1 MSLCSLPVFIT
12 HAGRRHDNDAAAAV
26 HPGGDGPSADG
37 EESVQRE
44 TDGAAGGRPVDRN
57 DQVDAALKSS
67 LSFSSLL
74 LLYVLI
80 YLLLCDVVLF
90 LGFILSLTFLN
101 FASFVFSF

>member
-1 MSLCSLPVFIT
+1 M
-12 HAGRRHDNDAAAAV
+12 
-26 HPGGDGPSADG
+26 
-37 EESVQRE
+37 
-44 TDGAAGGRPVDRN
+44 DRN
-57 DQVDAALKSS
+57 DQVDATLKSS